1 MTAEARRGL
10 AREYLALLRRI
21 GPQAARVTDKAPFN
35 HIRLGLIHLL
45 RVPEL
50 FRRLAQPAR
59 FAQRTEIDPIG
70 PGIARRVRGSWRGV
84 CRAAALLEVTPAAT
98 RAGIISAGSFGRRR
112 SGGAHL
118 ASSEDENIFNA
129 IRHTLML

>member
-1 MTAEARRGL
+1 M

-21 GPQAARVTDKAPFN
+21 GPQATRVTDKAPFN

-59 FAQRTEIDPIG
+59 FAQWTEIDPIG
-70 PGIARRVRGSWRGV
+70 PGICEAGSRQLARGV
-84 CRAAALLEVTPAAT
+84 P
-98 RAGIISAGSFGRRR
+98 RR
-112 SGGAHL
+112 SIA
-118 ASSEDENIFNA
+118 
-129 IRHTLML
+129 